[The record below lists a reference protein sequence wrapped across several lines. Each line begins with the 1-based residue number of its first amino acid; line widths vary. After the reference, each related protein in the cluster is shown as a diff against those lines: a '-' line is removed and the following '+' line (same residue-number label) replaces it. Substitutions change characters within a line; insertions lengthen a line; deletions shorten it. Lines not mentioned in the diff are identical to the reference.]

1 MGATAV
7 STTTVGAQWHHD
19 ALCAQ
24 TDPDA
29 FFPEIGENP
38 VAAKAVCRRCPVQ
51 IECLTDALAQ
61 GDRFGVWGG
70 LSPRERRPHTWAP
83 LDTGE
88 GGEIPLADIA
98 RQLIDRHTHRK
109 EK

>member
-1 MGATAV
+1 M
-7 STTTVGAQWHHD
+7 
-19 ALCAQ
+19 
-24 TDPDA
+24 
-29 FFPEIGENP
+29 
-38 VAAKAVCRRCPVQ
+38 AAKAVCRRCPVQ

-83 LDTGE
+83 LDRGE
-88 GGEIPLADIA
+88 DQIPLADIA